1 MSEKIC
7 NGKDAVN
14 ENTVDENAID
24 EETNCKKTLI
34 SSLEN
39 LVSIKENYT
48 DNIGRYKY
56 RVLVC
61 SGAGCISSDCHA
73 VKEALVKSLQEN
85 NISNEMLVTE
95 TGCIGTCDLGPVML
109 VMPEGVF
116 YTKLD
121 PSLIPDIVTS
131 HFLNGKI
138 KVNNTYYDR
147 KRDEY
152 IPYIKDIGYFKEQV
166 KIALR
171 NCGNI
176 SFSSME
182 EYIANDGYLALAKVL
197 GEMCPEDVIN
207 EIKKSGLRGR
217 GGGGFP
223 TWIKL
228 QAGMKTESSIKY
240 IVCNADEGDPGAFM

>member
-85 NISNEMLVTE
+85 NISNEIL
-95 TGCIGTCDLGPVML
+95 LL
-109 VMPEGVF
+109 
-116 YTKLD
+116 
-121 PSLIPDIVTS
+121 
-131 HFLNGKI
+131 
-138 KVNNTYYDR
+138 
-147 KRDEY
+147 
-152 IPYIKDIGYFKEQV
+152 
-166 KIALR
+166 
-171 NCGNI
+171 
-176 SFSSME
+176 
-182 EYIANDGYLALAKVL
+182 YL
-197 GEMCPEDVIN
+197 
-207 EIKKSGLRGR
+207 
-217 GGGGFP
+217 
-223 TWIKL
+223 
-228 QAGMKTESSIKY
+228 
-240 IVCNADEGDPGAFM
+240 